1 MPAEKRIVDE
11 QKIALGSGKVYCLD
25 YAGSVP
31 EDAAIETDDNIL
43 ALIQGGA
50 SIEYTKEIYEAKDDL
65 GLRSKMITT
74 SEKALLKMGLCTFN
88 ADVLKKLVSTSTV
101 SVDETKKRR
110 TIKIGG
116 IAKED
121 GKIYLLRFVN
131 DDPVDGKTRITIAGK
146 NQAGLTLSYTK
157 DKETIL
163 NPEFK
168 AQAIDNEGTLIIYDE
183 EIISETTQPEALT
196 YA

>member
-1 MPAEKRIVDE
+1 M
-11 QKIALGSGKVYCLD
+11 
-25 YAGSVP
+25 
-31 EDAAIETDDNIL
+31 
-43 ALIQGGA
+43 
-50 SIEYTKEIYEAKDDL
+50 
-65 GLRSKMITT
+65 
-74 SEKALLKMGLCTFN
+74 
-88 ADVLKKLVSTSTV
+88 
-101 SVDETKKRR
+101 
-110 TIKIGG
+110 
-116 IAKED
+116 
-121 GKIYLLRFVN
+121 RFVN

-157 DKETIL
+157 DQETIL